1 MFAGWQ
7 VGNKASVIFIS
18 FRDAVALFII
28 ILVAVLGAVIMR
40 RRQMRK
46 GRRP

>member
-7 VGNKASVIFIS
+7 QGFGYFIS